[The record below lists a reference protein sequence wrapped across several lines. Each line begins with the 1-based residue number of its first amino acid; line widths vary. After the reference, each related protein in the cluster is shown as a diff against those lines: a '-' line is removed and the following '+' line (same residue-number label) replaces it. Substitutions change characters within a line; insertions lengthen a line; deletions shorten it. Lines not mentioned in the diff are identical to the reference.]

1 MSLPPNLDLSRFLNT
16 LKTTTS
22 RLVRRE
28 YARQLGRVHRKPV
41 FCSRSYCI
49 ISCGGAPLSVIKQ
62 YVEQQK
68 APD

>member
-1 MSLPPNLDLSRFLNT
+1 
-16 LKTTTS
+16 
-22 RLVRRE
+22 VRRE
-28 YARQLGRVHRKPV
+28 YTRQLSRVYRKPV
-41 FCSRSYCI
+41 FWSRSYCI